1 MSKLSLVFFL
11 ILAIGSQRLQ
21 GQTGEQLEAAYAV
34 RSKEKLQEF
43 IDAWAKEVKPASA
56 EERKQMRRP
65 IQQAY
70 GVVEAFFTGYKLAD
84 HELEALVND
93 RDTMVKYFVVQNKF
107 DIFQRD
113 KLYYTEEE
121 GKKYAI
127 DNILKNVEKKYH
139 ESFISSIKAGN
150 KSLAYG
156 YGPDVNSIWA
166 DSLRLRIDSVSKF
179 RPNVAP
185 LKAVPFFYTDSR
197 RQLLDKFIKTH
208 VEPNAIGEERD
219 RLLNEQRLDRIEFL
233 SKFLP
238 VFPSDWRGW
247 TMASVPKISAL
258 IFDKDFRYAKIEY
271 LKAYE
276 GGEAFLEYRDNEWK
290 LISMRRTWIQ

>member
-43 IDAWAKEVKPASA
+43 IDAWANEHKPASA

-113 KLYYTEEE
+113 KVYYTEEE

-139 ESFISSIKAGN
+139 ESFIRSIKAGS

-166 DSLRLRIDSVSKF
+166 DSVRVRI
-179 RPNVAP
+179 
-185 LKAVPFFYTDSR
+185 
-197 RQLLDKFIKTH
+197 
-208 VEPNAIGEERD
+208 
-219 RLLNEQRLDRIEFL
+219 L